1 MLIKNLINPLLF
13 LKLNKIN
20 KSIELFEQAQLL
32 MPGGVNSPVR
42 AFKNIGGNPIFF
54 EKAKGAYL
62 YDADGNEYID
72 YIGSWGP
79 MIMGHSHPKIV
90 EAIKTQAEL
99 GTSYGAP
106 TGLESD
112 VAVLIKKCVPSIEK
126 IRMVNS
132 GTEATMSTIRLARGY
147 TNRDKIIK
155 FDGCYHGHVDSLL
168 IKAGSGVLTFGLP
181 DSPGIPEDLAKHTS
195 SCSFNNKEEFLK
207 VFEAV
212 KEDLAAVIVEPIAGN
227 MGFVPGEKDFLKL
240 LREITTSNNSLLIFD
255 EVMSGFRVSLGGAQE
270 IFNIQPDLTAL
281 GKVIGGGLPV
291 GAFGGKKEIMDCLAP
306 IGPVYQA
313 GTLSGNPLAMAA
325 GSALLNLIIEENP
338 YKELE
343 KNASIIL
350 EGISDM
356 MQSSGIPFSTN
367 QIGGMFGF
375 FFSEKLPTNIE
386 EVAKSDDKM
395 FSSFLNSCINNG
407 IYFAPSKYE
416 AGFISAMHKNLE
428 IEKTLGIVKK
438 IIDKG
443 I

>member
-1 MLIKNLINPLLF
+1 MNN
-13 LKLNKIN
+13 IN
-20 KSIELFEQAQLL
+20 KSLELFKEAELL

-42 AFKNIGGNPIFF
+42 AFKNINGNPIFF

-90 EAIKTQAEL
+90 EAVKNQVEL

-112 VAVLIKKCVPSIEK
+112 VARLIKKCIPSIEK

-132 GTEATMSTIRLARGY
+132 GTEATMSAIRLARGY
-147 TNRDKIIK
+147 TGRNKIIK

-168 IKAGSGVLTFGLP
+168 IKAGSGVSTFGLP
-181 DSPGIPEDLAKHTS
+181 DSPGVPDDLAKHTLS
-195 SCSFNNKEEFLK
+195 SPYNDIDAFVVAFNS
-207 VFEAV
+207 V
-212 KEDLAAVIVEPIAGN
+212 KDDLAAVIIEPIAGN
-227 MGFVPGEKDFLKL
+227 MGFVPGELKFLKT
-240 LREITTSNNSLLIFD
+240 LRDLTSKNNSLLIFD
-255 EVMSGFRVSLGGAQE
+255 EVMTGFRVSLGGAQE
-270 IFNIQPDLTAL
+270 IFDIAPDLTTL

-291 GAFGGKKEIMDCLAP
+291 GAFGGKKEIMDCLSP

-325 GSALLNLIIEENP
+325 GSSLLNLIIEENP
-338 YKELE
+338 YQELE
-343 KNASIIL
+343 KHASMLLVEMRNIMN
-350 EGISDM
+350 SA
-356 MQSSGIPFSTN
+356 GIPFSTN

-375 FFSEKLPTNIE
+375 FFSEKLPKNIE
-386 EVAKSDDKM
+386 EVSETDDNL
-395 FSSFLNSCINNG
+395 FSNFLNSCMNNG

-416 AGFISAMHKNLE
+416 AGFISFMHKELE
-428 IEKTLGIVKK
+428 IDKTLGIVKE
-438 IIDKG
+438 IIKKG